1 MTNKSI
7 ALSEPCLNGREWI
20 SVKECIDT
28 GWLATGRF
36 IGQFETEICR
46 LSGAEY
52 AVAVASGTA
61 ALQIALKIAGLE
73 PDEEVLV
80 PTVTFIATVNAVRYG
95 QAHPV
100 FMDCDQ
106 YYNIDVEKTAEF
118 LTKETKTVRGAL
130 VNKKTGRRIRAVL
143 PVHVFGH
150 AADLGRLVPLCRK
163 FGVRI
168 VEDATESLG
177 TVYRQGQFAGRMTG
191 AVGDIGCYSFNGNKI
206 ITTGSGG
213 MIVTNRKSFADRA
226 RYLVNQAKDDSLRY
240 IHHEVGF
247 NYRMNN
253 VQAALGVSQLASLAE
268 VIRRKKQNYDY
279 YRAAIRGIP
288 GLQLAEAPKYADNN
302 FWMYAL
308 QVDRRRFGRSRD
320 ELMTAFLK
328 ENIEVRPLWYL
339 NHRQRPYRSCQTY
352 RIEKALDL
360 YRSTLNLPCSAG
372 LSKEQID
379 RVISLLNQNKFPSL
393 GGREI
398 LQARS

>member
-1 MTNKSI
+1 MNKTI
-7 ALSEPCLNGREWI
+7 ALSEPCLNGREWA
-20 SVKECIDT
+20 SVKECIET

-36 IGQFETEICR
+36 IGQFENEISR
-46 LSGAEY
+46 LSGAGH

-61 ALQIALKIAGLE
+61 ALQIALKVAGLE

-106 YYNIDVEKTAEF
+106 YYNINVEKTAEF
-118 LTKETKTVRGAL
+118 LNKETKIVRGAL
-130 VNKKTGRRIRAVL
+130 VNKKTGRKIRAVL

-150 AADLGRLVPLCRK
+150 AVDLERLVPVCRK

-168 VEDATESLG
+168 IEDATESLG
-177 TVYRQGQFAGRMTG
+177 TVYCKGAFAGKMTG

-213 MIVTNRKSFADRA
+213 MIVTNRKTFADKA

-240 IHHEVGF
+240 IHNTVGF

-253 VQAALGVSQLASLAE
+253 VQAALGVSQLGSLAE
-268 VIRRKKQNYDY
+268 VIRRKKGNYDY
-279 YRAAIRGIP
+279 YRAAVSGIP
-288 GLQLAEAPKYADNN
+288 GLRLAAAPEYADNN

-320 ELMTAFLK
+320 ELMDAFIK
-328 ENIEVRPLWYL
+328 GGIEVRPLWYL
-339 NHRQRPYRSCQTY
+339 NHRQRPYRNDQSY
-352 RIEKALDL
+352 RIEKALEL
-360 YRSTLNLPCSAG
+360 YRVTLNLPCSAG
-372 LSKEQID
+372 LSREDID
-379 RVISLLNQNKFPSL
+379 RVIRLLKSKEK
-393 GGREI
+393 R
-398 LQARS
+398 